1 MSKSQ
6 QLQQELADQVGQSI
20 APDAAMLKR
29 LNINDAG
36 QALLRDAYAK
46 IADTELKLSL
56 AEARIRELE
65 DMASTDAMTGLMNRR
80 GFEKF
85 FEQEISRVRRL
96 QSPGALMVLI
106 DLDRFKPLNDLYG
119 HQAGDAALKLVGETL
134 MKSIRIAD
142 GAARFGGDE
151 FALLLTS
158 TDPEKAVVRVN
169 AVREAL
175 NNLVLEWKGELLAFG
190 ASLGYS
196 ALDAGSGYAGVYQL
210 ADKSLYADKARR
222 KAMR

>member
-1 MSKSQ
+1 MTKIKK
-6 QLQQELADQVGQSI
+6 LQSSLPDLVGKVA
-20 APDAAMLKR
+20 APDAAMLTR

-36 QALLRDAYAK
+36 QKLLLEAYAK
-46 IADTELKLSL
+46 LADTESRLAV

-65 DMASTDAMTGLMNRR
+65 DMASTDSMTGLMNRR

-85 FEQEISRVRRL
+85 FEQELSRIRRL

-119 HQAGDAALKLVGETL
+119 HQAGDAALKLVGDTL
-134 MKSIRIAD
+134 TASIRIAD

-158 TDPEKAVVRVN
+158 TDPEKAQVRVN
-169 AVREAL
+169 AVRAAL
-175 NNLVLEWKGELLAFG
+175 NNLVLEWKGELLPFG
-190 ASLGYS
+190 ASLGS
-196 ALDAGSGYAGVYQL
+196 APLNADSGYAGVYQG

>member
-1 MSKSQ
+1 MTKIQ
-6 QLQQELADQVGQSI
+6 KLETALPDQVGKI
-20 APDAAMLKR
+20 VAPDAALLSR

-36 QALLRDAYAK
+36 QKLLLEAYQK
-46 IADTELKLSL
+46 IADTEEKLAV

-65 DMASTDAMTGLMNRR
+65 DMAATDSMTGLMNRR

-85 FEQEISRVRRL
+85 FEQEMSRIRRH
-96 QSPGALMVLI
+96 QSAGALMVLI

-134 MKSIRIAD
+134 AKSIRIAD

-158 TDPEKAVVRVN
+158 TDPDKAQVRVN
-169 AVREAL
+169 AVRLAL
-175 NNLVLEWKGELLAFG
+175 NNLVLEWKGELLPFG
-190 ASLGYS
+190 ASLG
-196 ALDAGSGYAGVYQL
+196 AAPLCADGGYAGVYQL
-210 ADKSLYADKARR
+210 ADKALYADKARR

>member
-1 MSKSQ
+1 MNKSQ
-6 QLQQELADQVGQSI
+6 RLQQLADMVGHI
-20 APDAAMLKR
+20 TAPDPAMLSR
-29 LNINDAG
+29 LDINDAG
-36 QALLRDAYAK
+36 QALLLDAYRRL
-46 IADTELKLSL
+46 ADTELKLSV

-65 DMASTDAMTGLMNRR
+65 EMASTDAMTGLMNRR

-85 FEQEISRVRRL
+85 FEQELSRIRRH

-158 TDPEKAVVRVN
+158 TDPDKAIVRVN
-169 AVREAL
+169 AVRAAL
-175 NNLVLEWKGELLAFG
+175 NNLVLEWKGELLPFG
-190 ASLGYS
+190 ASLGS
-196 ALDAGSGYAGVYQL
+196 SPLDADSGYAGVYQQ

>member
-1 MSKSQ
+1 MTKIKKFQSS
-6 QLQQELADQVGQSI
+6 LPDLVGHVA
-20 APDAAMLKR
+20 APDAALLSR
-29 LNINDAG
+29 LDINDAG
-36 QALLRDAYAK
+36 KALLLEAYQK
-46 IADTELKLSL
+46 LADTEERLAV

-65 DMASTDAMTGLMNRR
+65 DMASTDSMTGLMNRR

-85 FEQEISRVRRL
+85 FEQELSRIRRL

-158 TDPEKAVVRVN
+158 TDPDKAQVRVN

-175 NNLVLEWKGELLAFG
+175 NTLVLEWKGELLPFG
-190 ASLGYS
+190 ASLGSSPLTTETGYS
-196 ALDAGSGYAGVYQL
+196 GVYQL

>member
-1 MSKSQ
+1 MTK
-6 QLQQELADQVGQSI
+6 LQRLHAELPELIGKVA
-20 APDAAMLKR
+20 APDAAMLAR

-36 QALLRDAYAK
+36 QALLLEAYEK
-46 IADTELKLSL
+46 IADTEHRLAE

-85 FEQEISRVRRL
+85 FEQEMSRIRRL

-134 MKSIRIAD
+134 TRSIRIAD

-151 FALLLTS
+151 FAILLTS
-158 TDPEKAVVRVN
+158 TDPDKAQVRVN

-175 NNLVLEWKGELLAFG
+175 NTLVLDWKGELLPFG
-190 ASLGYS
+190 ASLGS
-196 ALDAGSGYAGVYQL
+196 AALSVDGGYAGVYQA

>member
-1 MSKSQ
+1 MKKSERLQ
-6 QLQQELADQVGQSI
+6 QLADMVGDI
-20 APDAAMLKR
+20 AAPDPAMLKR
-29 LNINDAG
+29 LDINDAG
-36 QALLRDAYAK
+36 QTLLLDAYARL
-46 IADTELKLSL
+46 AEAEQKLSA

-85 FEQEISRVRRL
+85 FEQELSRIRRH

-151 FALLLTS
+151 FAILLTS
-158 TDPEKAVVRVN
+158 ADPEKAMVRVK

-175 NNLVLEWKGELLAFG
+175 NSLVLDWKGELLAFG
-190 ASLGYS
+190 ASLGS
-196 ALDAGSGYAGVYQL
+196 SPLDADSGYAGVYQL